1 MFLSSYTLYELCCG
15 FMCIPHVWIAFL
27 CFRGSIGN
35 ASVSQVLQPH
45 KGQSKPFLFSAYST
59 ETETEYCLLLTTIY
73 IMSRES
79 WKFLLVP
86 ACCDSMCVWLYMWFE
101 VSSAASFAAESML
114 SLVQFQAL
122 LVEFSMKLLLQSWK

>member
-35 ASVSQVLQPH
+35 ASVSQVPRSR
-45 KGQSKPFLFSAYST
+45 KGQTKPLS
-59 ETETEYCLLLTTIY
+59 LLTALRQKLSFACY
-73 IMSRES
+73 LSQLYLMSREL

-86 ACCDSMCVWLYMWFE
+86 SCCDLMCVWLNMWLE
-101 VSSAASFAAESML
+101 VSAAASFATESIL
-114 SLVQFQAL
+114 SLVQFQTL
-122 LVEFSMKLLLQSWK
+122 LVKFSMKLLLQSWK